1 MFIVGDKSPN
11 QKELTSRRGKKNLMD
26 KFSFVGNSNVDAI
39 DQLYQQYKQD
49 PESVDE
55 SYRTFFQGFDFAQKN
70 YQQPSSSGYDEKEFH
85 VRDLIHAYRQRGH
98 LFTKTNP
105 VRSRRKYY
113 PTLDLENFKLSDK
126 DLNTVFQVGNEL
138 GIGPSPLKDI
148 LDHLKQTYCQS
159 VAVEYL
165 YIRHPEVVSWLKGK
179 MESERN
185 TPKFSPEK
193 KRAIFNQLN
202 MAVGFETFIHK
213 KFVGQKRFSLEGSEA
228 LIPGLNAIINKGADL
243 GAEEV
248 VIGMA
253 HRGRL
258 NVLTNIL
265 NKPYKN
271 VFKEFVGDEYEDGI
285 SLGDVKY
292 HLGYG
297 NDIETYNGK
306 KVRVNLA
313 PNPSHLETVAPIIE
327 GICRSKIDH
336 KYGKDFDKVV
346 PVVIHG
352 DAAIAGQGV
361 AYEVVQMAQ
370 LRGYKTGGTI
380 HLVINNQVGFTTNY
394 LEGRSSTY
402 CTDVCKVTRS
412 PVFHVNGDDVE
423 ALVYAIELAMEF
435 RQCFNSDVFI
445 DILSYRK
452 YGHNEGDEPR
462 FTQPTL
468 YKTIARHPNPRDIYN
483 LKLQEENIVSKED
496 AKKEELDFNQ
506 RLEDDLA
513 ASKKIEKVFI
523 QRFLDEDWNSY
534 TYSTNK
540 DFVSSPDTSLPKDE
554 LIQLLERINYLP
566 DDRNFFKKLHKIVGD
581 RKTMV
586 EEDRLDWALG
596 EQLAYAS
603 LVNEG
608 HPVRLSGQDAERGTF
623 AHRHA
628 ALTIEDSDKRY
639 RPLQHISPDQAP
651 FKVYNSLLSEYGVMG
666 FEYGYSLAKPNGLTI
681 WEAQFGDFYN
691 VAQVII
697 DQYISSAEEK
707 WGLMNGLVLLL
718 PHGFEGQGPEHSSAR
733 VERFLSLSA
742 RNNMQIV
749 NCTTPS
755 NFYHVLRRQL
765 KRNFR
770 IPLVVFTP
778 KSLLRHPKCVSTLND
793 FADGGFKEVIDD
805 NNVDVDQVKRMVYST
820 GKVYYDLL
828 ARKEELNATDV
839 ALVRLEQLHPFPKEQ
854 VQAINEKYKNAML
867 HLWVQEEPENMGA
880 WSYIQNKIK
889 DVEILPIARLAS
901 GSPATGLNGLH
912 VIGQNEIVNKV
923 FKKCHCELQLKY
935 CGLQCVEGKSR
946 TEILKQHKYFEE
958 PPRFSI

>member
-1 MFIVGDKSPN
+1 
-11 QKELTSRRGKKNLMD
+11 MD
-26 KFSFVGNSNVDAI
+26 KFSFLGNSEIGSI
-39 DQLYQQYKQD
+39 DELYQQYKQD
-49 PESVDE
+49 PDSVDKD
-55 SYRTFFQGFDFAQKN
+55 YQQFFQGFDFALEN
-70 YQQPSSSGYDEKEFH
+70 YQQPTSSGVVDKEFH
-85 VRDLIHAYRQRGH
+85 VLNLIHGYRQRGH
-98 LFTKTNP
+98 LFTQTNP
-105 VRSRRKYY
+105 VRSRRKYF
-113 PTLDLENFKLSDK
+113 PTLDVENFKLSDK
-126 DLNTVFQVGNEL
+126 DLNTVFQAGNEL
-138 GIGPSPLKDI
+138 GIGDAPLKTI
-148 LDHLKQTYCQS
+148 IEHLQQTYCQS

-165 YIRHPEVVSWLKGK
+165 YIRHPEILSWMKTR
-179 MESERN
+179 MESVKN
-185 TPKFSPEK
+185 TPAFSPEK
-193 KRAIFNQLN
+193 KKTIFRQLN
-202 MAVGFETFIHK
+202 TAVGFESFIHK
-213 KFVGQKRFSLEGSEA
+213 KFVGQKRFSLEGSET
-228 LIPGLNAIINKGADL
+228 LIPGLHALINKGAEL

-258 NVLTNIL
+258 NVMTNIL
-265 NKPYKN
+265 QKPYQN

-292 HLGYG
+292 HLGYCS
-297 NDIETYNGK
+297 DIETENGK

-327 GICRSKIDH
+327 GISRSKIDH
-336 KYGKDFDKVV
+336 KYNKDFDKVV
-346 PVVIHG
+346 PIVVHG

-380 HLVINNQVGFTTNY
+380 HIVINNQVGFTTGY

-402 CTDVCKVTRS
+402 CTDVGKVTRS

-423 ALVYAIELAMEF
+423 ALVYTIELAMEY
-435 RQCFNSDVFI
+435 RQRFNSDVFI
-445 DILSYRK
+445 DLLSYRK

-462 FTQPTL
+462 FTQPLL
-468 YKTIARHPNPRDIYN
+468 YKEIARHKNPRDIYK
-483 LKLQEENIVSKED
+483 LKLESENVVSKED
-496 AKKEELDFNQ
+496 AKKEEVNFNQ
-506 RLEDDLA
+506 LLEEELS
-513 ASKKIEKVFI
+513 ASKTIEKVVI
-523 QRFLDEDWNSY
+523 QRFLHDDWTDY
-534 TYSTNK
+534 RYSEPE
-540 DFVSSPDTSLPKDE
+540 DFVTSPDTSLKRKN
-554 LIQLLERINYLP
+554 LLKLLDRINYLP
-566 DDRNFFKKLHKIVGD
+566 EDKKFFKKLHKIVGD

-603 LVNEG
+603 LVSEG

-628 ALTIEDSDKRY
+628 AMMQEDTDKRY
-639 RPLQHISPDQAP
+639 RPLQHISPDQAT
-651 FKVYNSLLSEYGVMG
+651 FKVFNSLLSEYGVMG
-666 FEYGYSLAKPNGLTI
+666 FEYGYSLAKPSGLTI

-733 VERFLSLSA
+733 VERFLSLAA
-742 RNNMQIV
+742 RNNMQVV
-749 NCTTPS
+749 NCTTPA
-755 NFYHVLRRQL
+755 NFFHVLRRQL
-765 KRNFR
+765 KREFR

-778 KSLLRHPKCVSTLND
+778 KSLLRHPKCTSLLSD
-793 FADGGFKEVIDD
+793 FEEGGFKEIIDD
-805 NNVDVDQVKRMVYST
+805 NNVDVDEVKRVVFCT
-820 GKVYYDLL
+820 GKIYYDLL
-828 ARKEELNATDV
+828 ARKEELDARDV
-839 ALVRLEQLHPFPKEQ
+839 ALIRMEQMHPFPKEQ
-854 VQAINEKYKNAML
+854 VNDILKKYKNAML

-880 WSYIQNKIK
+880 WNYIRSKMVGVDI
-889 DVEILPIARLAS
+889 VPVARIAS

-923 FKKCHCELQLKY
+923 FKACHCERQLKY

-958 PPRFSI
+958 KPRFSI